1 MGSFISVSMLPRAL
15 LNAKQRQAPFAA
27 MILRHW
33 NFCGRPDRRNF
44 PCLFL
49 PLAPP
54 KVDHFATSRGAAM
67 GLNSARHLV
76 GTMRLLRHPRPS
88 DLLQI

>member
-1 MGSFISVSMLPRAL
+1 
-15 LNAKQRQAPFAA
+15 

-54 KVDHFATSRGAAM
+54 KVDHFATSRIGAALD
-67 GLNSARHLV
+67 LNSARHLV
-76 GTMRLLRHPRPS
+76 GTIRLLRHPRPS
-88 DLLQI
+88 DLLQNLTGERRAVSRSESLMLGKIAVVR